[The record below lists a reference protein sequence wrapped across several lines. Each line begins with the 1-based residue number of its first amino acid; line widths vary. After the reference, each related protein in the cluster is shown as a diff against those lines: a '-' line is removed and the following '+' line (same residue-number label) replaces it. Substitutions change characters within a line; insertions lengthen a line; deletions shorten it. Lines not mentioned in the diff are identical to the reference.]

1 MEQGAERQ
9 TIGTSTIS
17 SGVRPVRK
25 AFWRFWSYV
34 APPFIALSL
43 ASVGWELYVRVDQT
57 PEFVLPAP
65 TVVLERLFNDL
76 GFFIGEGLTT
86 TWRALAGFLVGAIVA
101 FLLAAVMAHSIFFE
115 RTIYPIAILA
125 KVTPLV
131 AIAPLLVIW
140 FGFGPT
146 PKIVIAALLAFFP
159 ILVNGVVGLRS
170 INPGGLDFFRSLRAS
185 PWEIFWRLRFPSSL
199 PYLFAAFRIT
209 IPFAIIG
216 AMLAEW
222 FSGDSGL
229 GNVIN
234 VSQNNLDMPTLF
246 SAVFTLMGIGLVL
259 TGMATVIERRV
270 LHWHE
275 SNLQVND

>member
-1 MEQGAERQ
+1 MLEL
-9 TIGTSTIS
+9 T
-17 SGVRPVRK
+17 RP
-25 AFWRFWSYV
+25 FWNKVLPLWSYL
-34 APPFIALSL
+34 APPAIALFLVSL
-43 ASVGWELYVRVDQT
+43 GWELYVLVDQT

-65 TVVLERLFNDL
+65 TLVASRLFSDL
-76 GFFIGEGLTT
+76 DFFLAEGFTT
-86 TWRALAGFLVGAIVA
+86 TWRALAGFSVGAIVA
-101 FLLAAVMAHSIFFE
+101 FFLAALMAHSVFLE

-146 PKIVIAALLAFFP
+146 PKILIAAMLAFFP
-159 ILVNGVVGLRS
+159 ILVNAVVGLRS
-170 INPGGLDFFRSLRAS
+170 INPGALDLFRSLKAS
-185 PWEIFWRLRFPSSL
+185 PWELFWRLRFPSSL

-246 SAVFTLMGIGLVL
+246 SAVITLMGIGLVL
-259 TGMATVIERRV
+259 TGLATFVEQRV
-270 LHWHE
+270 LRWHE
-275 SNLQVND
+275 SHLPKGE